1 MKREA
6 GFTLVELLTAIA
18 VMAVILAATVGAL
31 TSAVQ
36 TTQAVT
42 MMADT
47 QENLRAGMNYMIRDL
62 IQAGEGIPQNGL
74 TIPNSGGG
82 TPTSNVNTPGPGAT
96 TFSTTWTSLPAVMPG
111 FQTGPT
117 TTTSGVA
124 TDTVTILYADSTLV
138 NNNGTTVSWLN
149 KYPINSTTNCP
160 AGSITTVGTTTTVI
174 FDPTCV
180 NINTGNTAIHVGDL
194 IMLQNNNTT
203 TVDMSTAATNTSTT
217 DSNGHVALLYVSS
230 TNLAANQI
238 QFLTGDPFNLN
249 NSGQPV
255 GTIAGIQSS
264 TSPIAYGN
272 PVTAT
277 RIWMVT
283 YYINNANPQIPMLM
297 RQVNMNAPQAVGE
310 VIENLQVFYD
320 ILNPGASPP
329 ALLANGA
336 GSTQWESIPAGDNPY
351 IRDAYI
357 ILSARS
363 DSLLMLSK
371 QTQYFRNNL
380 STVVSMRGLDFYNKF
395 Q

>member
-82 TPTSNVNTPGPGAT
+82 SPTSSVNSPGPGAT
-96 TFSTTWTSLPAVMPG
+96 TFPTTWSSLPAVMPG
-111 FQTGPT
+111 FETGPI
-117 TTTSGVA
+117 TTTSGLA

-138 NNNGTTVSWLN
+138 SYNGATENWLN
-149 KYPINSTTNCP
+149 KYPINSASCP

-174 FDPTCV
+174 FDPNCI
-180 NINTGNTAIHVGDL
+180 NINNGNTSIHVGDL
-194 IMLQNNNTT
+194 IILQNNNTT
-203 TVDMSTAATNTSTT
+203 TVDMSTTATNTSTT
-217 DSNGHVALLYVSS
+217 DSNGHDALLYVSNV
-230 TNLAANQI
+230 NLAANEI
-238 QFLTGDPFNLN
+238 QFETGDPFNLN
-249 NSGQPV
+249 NSGQTV

-310 VIENLQVFYD
+310 VIENLQVYYD